1 MAIKIAGPEYASNR
15 TGDLPGPTLP
25 GNTRVDQTYKPKA
38 APKPTPKPSPR
49 RNTGGG
55 GGSYGGGG
63 SFAAPAAPVAP
74 AVPTEQDY
82 LTGDA
87 TYQATIAALV
97 KQLQNFNTDIDAQLS
112 NRKLDYDRALGQLGW
127 KAGADGADPT
137 WNWSDQNT
145 ASGRAYQALLNDYA
159 SRGMIQSQVF
169 GDAQNDLTRSLQD
182 QYTGMNTANQQFI
195 DDLTR
200 QKTKATDENNTAQQS
215 ARAEAIMRRAA
226 QYGFGV

>member
-1 MAIKIAGPEYASNR
+1 MPFKIDPPKPYVRSGDIAGP
-15 TGDLPGPTLP
+15 PLP
-25 GNTRVDQTYKPKA
+25 GNSRVDQSYKPASPA
-38 APKPTPKPSPR
+38 APARPTPR
-49 RNTGGG
+49 RSTNRGG

-63 SFAAPAAPVAP
+63 FAAP

-112 NRKLDYDRALGQLGW
+112 NRKLDYDRALSQLGW

-159 SRGMIQSQVF
+159 SRGMIQSQAF

-200 QKTKATDENNTAQQS
+200 QKTKATDENSTAQQS